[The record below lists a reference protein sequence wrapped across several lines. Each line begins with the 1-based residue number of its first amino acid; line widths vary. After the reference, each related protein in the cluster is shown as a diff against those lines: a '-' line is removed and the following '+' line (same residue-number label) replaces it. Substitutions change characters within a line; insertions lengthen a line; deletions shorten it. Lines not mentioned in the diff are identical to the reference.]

1 MELKQGKKRRGTE
14 VKGCLHLSFPT
25 SLIMPHMI
33 TLLAIELA
41 SHLPLLN
48 AVEENVNNAQTSFS
62 KAGFA
67 NLRRICAS
75 ASEAQRERLLL
86 SVIFYLWKMY
96 ACSSQTEQRDSATDT

>member
-1 MELKQGKKRRGTE
+1 
-14 VKGCLHLSFPT
+14 
-25 SLIMPHMI
+25 MI